1 MQIEPPQSCEKEK
14 IRVLHV
20 DDDPIILTTTKLI
33 LESDGKFQVEN
44 ASTVEEA
51 NQKLNTQP
59 FDAIVSDYEM
69 PQKNGL
75 QFLEEIRRQK
85 NEIAFVIF
93 TGRGRE
99 EIAVKA
105 LNLGADRYINK
116 LGDPEAV
123 YCELSYALCKIVE
136 RKKAQATILEDV
148 KKISAL
154 NEKIRVVGS
163 LTRHDVRNK
172 LTGLNNH
179 LFLLK
184 KKLKDNPDASVH
196 IEGIEVVSKQ
206 IVELLEFTRIYEKL
220 GAEQLKYIDVES
232 AIAQAS
238 ELADL
243 KGKQVINHCQGLI
256 VLSDSLLRQ
265 LLYNLIDNT
274 LEHGQNS
281 NKIYF
286 RYETGESIVKLI
298 YEDNGVGIAE
308 EHKKDLFKE
317 TNCAGMGHGLYLV
330 ARICETYG
338 WSIAETGKQGEG
350 VQLIIQIPKEAAKIG
365 KAST

>member
-1 MQIEPPQSCEKEK
+1 MQIEPLQSCEKEK

-20 DDDPIILTTTKLI
+20 DDDSTILTTTKLI

-51 NQKLNTQP
+51 NQKLNAQP

-116 LGDPEAV
+116 IGDPEAV

-136 RKKAQATILEDV
+136 RKKAQATIIEDV
-148 KKISAL
+148 KKISSL

-184 KKLKDNPDASVH
+184 KKLKDNPDAAIH

-206 IVELLEFTRIYEKL
+206 IVELLEFARIYEKL

-232 AIAQAS
+232 AIAQGS

-243 KGKQVINHCQGLI
+243 KWKQVINHCQGLI

-281 NKIYF
+281 NQICF
-286 RYETGESIVKLI
+286 RYETSEGTVKLI

-308 EHKKDLFKE
+308 EHKRDLFKE

-350 VQLIIQIPKEAAKIG
+350 VQFIIQIPKEAAKIG
-365 KAST
+365 KASP